1 MRQAA
6 EIKNERASSQGSHGP
21 EVSGTIP
28 RFRLD
33 RRQPTSDQ
41 IYQHLRNAILTW
53 QVLPNEP
60 ISENRISALCGVS
73 RSPVRA
79 ALAKLVED
87 GLIDVFPQRGTF
99 VSPIRLRAVREAQF
113 VRAALELAV
122 VEEASAKWSK
132 QSADELKACLERQAV
147 HVRAG
152 NPAGFYEENELFHFI
167 IAKAAGLE
175 GVWKTIQTVKT
186 LWDRI
191 GHIANRSPEHLQSVI
206 GEHRGIAKAL
216 AARNAEEARRAMT
229 KHMNSITS
237 AIERLRPSYPQFFV
251 DEDEAAPFAIKE

>member
-6 EIKNERASSQGSHGP
+6 EIKNERASPPGSQWP

-79 ALAKLVED
+79 ALARLVED
-87 GLIDVFPQRGTF
+87 GLIEVFPQRGTF
-99 VSPIRLRAVREAQF
+99 VSPIRLKAVREAQF

-122 VEEASAKWSK
+122 V
-132 QSADELKACLERQAV
+132 V
-147 HVRAG
+147 
-152 NPAGFYEENELFHFI
+152 P
-167 IAKAAGLE
+167 
-175 GVWKTIQTVKT
+175 
-186 LWDRI
+186 
-191 GHIANRSPEHLQSVI
+191 VI
-206 GEHRGIAKAL
+206 GWFVVLPLGTVAMLGAATFAL
-216 AARNAEEARRAMT
+216 LRWQPRAMV
-229 KHMNSITS
+229 
-237 AIERLRPSYPQFFV
+237 P
-251 DEDEAAPFAIKE
+251 APLAWPTGQGYGVPRYDAPTPVMPVRVPETGGYHAPHAS